1 MIKYGYLFVYEDR
14 TARSPIYAL
23 SLQEYTIQIEDPKS
37 PSPYSYT
44 VSPSED
50 NMPQKDLQTVLLY
63 SNPTCVAFQITFSN
77 AEEEELL
84 PKFMAAVE
92 TIQKASI
99 SSTNICTVTNQNVK

>member
-1 MIKYGYLFVYEDR
+1 
-14 TARSPIYAL
+14 
-23 SLQEYTIQIEDPKS
+23 
-37 PSPYSYT
+37 
-44 VSPSED
+44 
-50 NMPQKDLQTVLLY
+50 
-63 SNPTCVAFQITFSN
+63 VAFQITFSN